1 MPKAIVWLITRCFF
15 ICLAAL
21 TFSKAYSDYG
31 SPSGS
36 RLTRVRTTPVSSEV
50 SEESF
55 VGSADSA
62 TGDDHG
68 GIDEEGYHSWLEY
81 SYNDN
86 DPCLSNPCQNHG
98 VCETTASGYNCRCPR
113 PFHGKRCQRI
123 NDPCK
128 KKTCK
133 NGECIIQPNP
143 PYYKC
148 KCKHPYVLP
157 GCKRATAPCNP
168 NPCKNGATCK
178 VGKKKSFTCHCA
190 GSFRGELCEIA
201 PNECYQGNGV
211 SYRGRVKQTEQ
222 GRRCLYWSSNLLLK
236 EAIGTHMQ
244 SPSKYGI
251 GDHNYCRNPDGDE
264 KPWCYFKDKHDKL
277 NWAHCDISQCTAAPG
292 ATNRQ
297 TTTKPVPRS
306 TASTAVI
313 SSFQCGIPEVGNVTF
328 RIFGGKRTVPGKYP
342 WQVSLQLKN
351 RIGLYKPGHLC
362 GGALIR
368 PCWVLTA
375 AHCIIPQAQSR
386 DFRLQLGK
394 QDLQKDETHQQT
406 FDVENIIVHD
416 NYQETSVGLYNDV
429 ALLKIKPVNGH
440 CAKETKYVKTV
451 CLPESDFPAG
461 TDCYISGW
469 GQTETEASS
478 NQLLHTKVRVIGDQR
493 CKDKGSYGAAINHT
507 MFCAG
512 SLDGSVDSCQGDSGG
527 PLTCMK
533 NGRYQVYGIVSWG
546 DRCGVKYKPGVYV
559 RVTTFL
565 KWIKARAT

>member
-21 TFSKAYSDYG
+21 SFSKAYSDYG
-31 SPSGS
+31 DDNTGTDDDSFPS
-36 RLTRVRTTPVSSEV
+36 
-50 SEESF
+50 
-55 VGSADSA
+55 
-62 TGDDHG
+62 
-68 GIDEEGYHSWLEY
+68 WMEY
-81 SYNDN
+81 SYNSN
-86 DPCLSNPCQNHG
+86 DPCLSNPCQNQG
-98 VCETTASGYNCRCPR
+98 TCETTASGFNCRCPR
-113 PFHGKRCQRI
+113 PFNGKRCQRV

-128 KKTCK
+128 KNTCK

-157 GCKRATAPCNP
+157 GCKKALCNP
-168 NPCKNGATCK
+168 NPCKNGGTCK
-178 VGKKKSFTCHCA
+178 AGKKKSFTCNCP

-222 GRRCLYWSSNLLLK
+222 GRKCLYWSSHLLLK

-244 SPSKYGI
+244 NPSKYGI

-277 NWAHCDISQCTAAPG
+277 SWDHCDISQCTAASGPQS
-292 ATNRQ
+292 NRA
-297 TTTKPVPRS
+297 TTKPGPRS
-306 TASTAVI
+306 TPPTSTT
-313 SSFQCGIPEVGNVTF
+313 SSFQCGMPEVGNVTF
-328 RIFGGKRTVPGKYP
+328 RIFGGRRTVPGKYP

-362 GGALIR
+362 GGTLIK

-375 AHCIIPQAQSR
+375 AHCIVAQAQPK

-394 QDLQKDETHQQT
+394 QDLQKEETHQQN
-406 FDVENIIVHD
+406 FDVENVIVHD
-416 NYQETSVGLYNDV
+416 NYQETSVGLYNDI
-429 ALLKIKPVNGH
+429 ALVKIKPVNGH
-440 CAKETKYVKTV
+440 CAKETKYIKTA
-451 CLPESDFPAG
+451 CLPESDFQAG
-461 TDCYISGW
+461 TECHISGW

-478 NQLLHTKVRVIGDQR
+478 NQLLHTKVRVIADQR
-493 CKDKGSYGAAINHT
+493 CKDPESYGSAINHT

-527 PLTCMK
+527 PLTCLK

-546 DRCGVKYKPGVYV
+546 DRCGVKNKPGVYA
-559 RVTTFL
+559 RVTAFL
-565 KWIKARAT
+565 NWIKARAT